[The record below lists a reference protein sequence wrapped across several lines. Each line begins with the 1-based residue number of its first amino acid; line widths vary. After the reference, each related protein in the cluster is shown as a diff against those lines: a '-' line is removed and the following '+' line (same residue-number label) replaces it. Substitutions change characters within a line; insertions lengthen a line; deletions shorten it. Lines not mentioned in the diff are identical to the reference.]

1 MPVKREVR
9 YLSTNDL
16 GKLITYDVPTSE
28 GTMQL
33 GGMLE
38 QLATEATWLPDDRL
52 SFGRLE
58 SRQKIQGTTYVNL
71 TLSGQKIQFGI
82 NQRVTVHGTDQQIE
96 VPEEVVCTCGTS
108 WPVINHDEPCP
119 THDA

>member
-9 YLSTNDL
+9 YLSPNDL
-16 GKLITYDVPTSE
+16 GKLVTYEVPTPE
-28 GTMQL
+28 GKMQL
-33 GGMLE
+33 GGVLE
-38 QLATEATWLPDDRL
+38 QLATEAQWLPEGNLIRPID
-52 SFGRLE
+52 E
-58 SRQKIQGTTYVNL
+58 PEQKIQGTTYVNL
-71 TLSGQKIQFGI
+71 TLSGQTIQFGFH
-82 NQRVTVHGTDQQIE
+82 QRVTVHGTDQQQE